1 MKNFF
6 LEGDKFV
13 GKSTL
18 LQEVIRA
25 TGKSISGFYVKRRIG
40 EQGQIVGFELRAA
53 KELLQKEANLEPI
66 DEHCFIQT
74 ENGKRTRNLQVFETW
89 GKFLLE
95 EAKTYSA
102 DLILLD
108 EIGGIELLSQSF
120 TNELLTM
127 IQQPQKIVGVFKS
140 DVNYQRQKKHT
151 IEKLEIGRQR
161 AQLKQTILKN
171 EGQILAL
178 NEHNFAEIKM
188 QLSEFLKR

>member
-25 TGKSISGFYVKRRIG
+25 AGKSISGFYVKRRMD

-74 ENGKRTRNLQVFETW
+74 ESGKRIRNLQVFETW
-89 GKFLLE
+89 GMALLE
-95 EAKTYSA
+95 EAKTNPT
-102 DLILLD
+102 DFILLD
-108 EIGGIELLSQSF
+108 EIGGIELLSQKF
-120 TNELLTM
+120 TNELLTTL
-127 IQQPQKIVGVFKS
+127 QQPQKIVGVFKS
-140 DVNYQRQKKHT
+140 DINYQRQKKHT
-151 IEKLEIGRQR
+151 VEALEIGRQR

-178 NEHNFAEIKM
+178 NEHNFAEIKK

>member
-18 LQEVIRA
+18 LQEIIRDVE
-25 TGKSISGFYVKRRIG
+25 KSISGFYVKRRMD

-53 KELLQKEANLEPI
+53 KELLQKEANLETI

-74 ENGKRTRNLQVFETW
+74 ENGKRIRNLQVFETW
-89 GKFLLE
+89 GKALLE
-95 EAKTYSA
+95 EVKTNPT
-102 DLILLD
+102 DFILLD
-108 EIGGIELLSQSF
+108 EIGGIELLSQKF
-120 TNELLTM
+120 TNELLTTL
-127 IQQPQKIVGVFKS
+127 QQPQKIVGVFKS
-140 DVNYQRQKKHT
+140 DINYQRQKQHT
-151 IEKLEIGRQR
+151 VETLEIERQR

-178 NEHNFAEIKM
+178 NEHNFAEIKK

>member
-18 LQEVIRA
+18 LQEAIRA
-25 TGKSISGFYVKRRIG
+25 AGKSISGFYVKRRID

-95 EAKTYSA
+95 EAKTNSA

-120 TNELLTM
+120 TNELLTT

-178 NEHNFAEIKM
+178 NEYNFAEIKK

>member
-25 TGKSISGFYVKRRIG
+25 AGKSISGFYVKRRMD

-74 ENGKRTRNLQVFETW
+74 ESGKRIRNLQVFETW
-89 GKFLLE
+89 GMALLE
-95 EAKTYSA
+95 EAKTNPT
-102 DLILLD
+102 DFILLD
-108 EIGGIELLSQSF
+108 EIGGIELLSQKF
-120 TNELLTM
+120 TNELLTTL
-127 IQQPQKIVGVFKS
+127 QQPQKIVEVFKS
-140 DVNYQRQKKHT
+140 DINYQRQKKHT
-151 IEKLEIGRQR
+151 VEALEIGRQR

-178 NEHNFAEIKM
+178 NEHNFAEIKK